1 MHILLSRWRFCQWLA
16 LGAATAVLAGCAPTP
31 ESGADSGQTQ
41 TSARAALSTPKRPGS
56 AVRSPSVSESLP
68 DAYAR
73 SQYRD
78 KGLGMR
84 ANKPA
89 DGDQSETPEDIN
101 KYELNPPRDSDQQG
115 KASWYGEQFHGRKT
129 ASGER
134 FDLNELTA
142 AHKTLPF
149 GTRVC
154 VRSAVTGK
162 SVVVRINDRG
172 PFAPGRIIDLSK
184 AAAQELGMLG
194 LGIKPVELWQLDED
208 EEECPAQLNASAKKN
223 KRSNA
228 ATAKASSAA
237 KNKPRTVS
245 RATNTSKAKAAAPKL
260 LAGNTRR
267 K

>member
-1 MHILLSRWRFCQWLA
+1 MHILLSRWRCCQWWV
-16 LGAATAVLAGCAPTP
+16 LGAATAILAGCAPTP
-31 ESGADSGQTQ
+31 ESGVDSGQTQ
-41 TSARAALSTPKRPGS
+41 TSARAAIKGGKRTGSPG
-56 AVRSPSVSESLP
+56 VSESLP

-89 DGDQSETPEDIN
+89 DADRAETPEDVN
-101 KYELNPPRDSDQQG
+101 KYELNPPRESDQQG
-115 KASWYGEQFHGRKT
+115 QASWYGEQFHGRKT

-172 PFAPGRIIDLSK
+172 PFAPGRVIDLSK

-194 LGIKPVELWQLDED
+194 LGIKPVELWQLDADED
-208 EEECPAQLNASAKKN
+208 ECPAQLNASAKK
-223 KRSNA
+223 KPRSSTA
-228 ATAKASSAA
+228 SAKASSVT
-237 KNKPRTVS
+237 KSKPRAVARQKTTTK
-245 RATNTSKAKAAAPKL
+245 ATASKVV
-260 LAGNTRR
+260 AGNTRR